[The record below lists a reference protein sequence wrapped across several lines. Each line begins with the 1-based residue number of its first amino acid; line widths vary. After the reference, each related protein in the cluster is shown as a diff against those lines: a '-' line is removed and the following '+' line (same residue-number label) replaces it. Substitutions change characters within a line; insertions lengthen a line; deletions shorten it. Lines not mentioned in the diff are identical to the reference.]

1 MKFYE
6 VLMHSWHKTFVNI
19 FTKIFYA
26 CRKNVMEF
34 YHHVHCFL
42 ILLHLSAIAE
52 NFDENLKILGLV
64 NSANFMNFFKP
75 AFLIN

>member
-1 MKFYE
+1 
-6 VLMHSWHKTFVNI
+6 MHLE
-19 FTKIFYA
+19 
-26 CRKNVMEF
+26 KNVMEF